1 MCWAGC
7 RGSKKV
13 VMSEGRRAGGGELG
27 TCPHQPPSSPK
38 TSTLAVSPWQGLVA
52 STRAAMELTHTWQG
66 LGGVGWRLQRG
77 WEPGRR
83 DAETQV
89 SDAGLGQGW
98 QEAVGE
104 PPN

>member
-1 MCWAGC
+1 
-7 RGSKKV
+7 
-13 VMSEGRRAGGGELG
+13 
-27 TCPHQPPSSPK
+27 
-38 TSTLAVSPWQGLVA
+38 
-52 STRAAMELTHTWQG
+52 MELTHTCRG
-66 LGGVGWRLQRG
+66 LGGVGWRLQRV

-83 DAETQV
+83 VAEIQV